1 MPVVLRSPVFPGSAA
16 TCGPLQASAGSG
28 LSSWMNT
35 ATSLLTQRRR
45 QKPQVMRRPAVLVL
59 DVNETPSDLG
69 LMRER
74 FQQVGLPTCAG
85 R

>member
-1 MPVVLRSPVFPGSAA
+1 MSYGRIRARKSAVDNSTGGHDDLRAPSDAA
-16 TCGPLQASAGSG
+16 C
-28 LSSWMNT
+28 
-35 ATSLLTQRRR
+35 R
-45 QKPQVMRRPAVLVL
+45 VL

-69 LMRER
+69 PMRER